1 MGMVCHVPHVC
12 WQVHKIH
19 RDLEEQLQINAQ
31 LLADNSQRQ
40 IDIQAKETEVANLK
54 VRTAVGMQT
63 TTRKPTSRKPTS
75 RSSTSH

>member
-1 MGMVCHVPHVC
+1 MTCV

-40 IDIQAKETEVANLK
+40 IDIQAKETEVASLR
-54 VRTAVGMQT
+54 VRG
-63 TTRKPTSRKPTS
+63 
-75 RSSTSH
+75 